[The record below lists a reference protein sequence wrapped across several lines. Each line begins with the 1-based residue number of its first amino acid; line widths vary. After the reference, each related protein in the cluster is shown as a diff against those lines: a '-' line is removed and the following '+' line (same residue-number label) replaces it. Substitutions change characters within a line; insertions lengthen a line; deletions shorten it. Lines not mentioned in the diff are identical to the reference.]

1 MNLFN
6 LSKLSPDEIL
16 AGSFGIE
23 CESLRAHGGGE
34 LSLTPHPVV
43 FGDKLTNPLITTDF
57 SESQIEIITPTFS
70 TVDETFDTFL
80 FLSDVVNSSL
90 PDDEYLWFQ
99 SIPCILPYWDYR
111 HRGTVRIWLKSM
123 ELKNR

>member
-99 SIPCILPYWDYR
+99 SIPCILPYWDQ
-111 HRGTVRIWLKSM
+111 IPIAQ
-123 ELKNR
+123 